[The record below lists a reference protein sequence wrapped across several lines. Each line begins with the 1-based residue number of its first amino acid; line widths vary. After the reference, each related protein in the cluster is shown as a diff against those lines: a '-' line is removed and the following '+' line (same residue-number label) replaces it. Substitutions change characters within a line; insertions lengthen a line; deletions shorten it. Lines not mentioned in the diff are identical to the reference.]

1 MTESKVVRTMC
12 PMNCHPTLCGMQV
25 TVRCENANSE
35 KANTEKT
42 ISEKVIAVTGDPDN
56 PDSRGFLCVRG
67 RAAVEIPHNPER
79 LLKTLYRSDRRAA
92 ASNVAASNNGN
103 WQELSPSAGLD
114 KLVKQL
120 QSHPPEQ
127 FGIWMGHGDA
137 ATNYGTRIGGLLARR
152 FAHLYGS
159 QWWHP
164 AMICWGLGGFGLGL
178 TGLGEV
184 HSMDDMADHAELII
198 LWGAN
203 LDSQPNTAPRLKR
216 AKKRGAKVVAIDIR
230 QTSATAQADH
240 TLIIKPGTDAA
251 LALAMMQVI
260 VRESLHNPEFIEQH
274 TIGFDG
280 FATHLQQFTPQWAAD
295 ITGIETTLIES
306 VARSYAAQPASMIV
320 LGGSSMHKSVN
331 GWYAGRAVSCLPA
344 LTGSVAIPGAGMGP
358 RHGAPSH
365 GQGLQHLQPQ
375 QPTRCSDVIP
385 DQMSA
390 ITQAMLDGKIKTL
403 LLTGTNMLSSFA
415 DSNRLREALSNVPFI
430 VCHELFASETVR
442 EAADLVI
449 PATSW
454 VEQMGCK
461 MTHTHIYLMDKAIE
475 PQGDAQALS
484 GLLRSLADRLSI
496 DDFFPWLTD
505 EQMINAVLDHPSTGH
520 VTVAEMRREKN
531 HRAIQPG
538 TGVAHADLS
547 FQTPSGKLE
556 FYSTTAE
563 TLGLPPL
570 PVYSAVQRDDRYP
583 LSFRQGR
590 TLTHFH
596 GFYDH
601 GRALPSLARLDSTP
615 QLWMSPADSAQRGI
629 QNNDNIRLFNQ
640 RGEFTAQALV
650 TDKILPGTVWMRDGW
665 EGINR
670 LTDGDAVLS
679 DEATRAFAFGVGQA
693 KFDAQIEVEKLST
706 NNA

>member
-1 MTESKVVRTMC
+1 MAESRVVRTMC

-25 TVRCENANSE
+25 SVEGERVS
-35 KANTEKT
+35 
-42 ISEKVIAVTGDPDN
+42 AVAGDPDN

-67 RAAVEIPHNPER
+67 RAAVEIPHNPRR
-79 LLKTLYRSDRRAA
+79 LLKTLYRADR
-92 ASNVAASNNGN
+92 NGADRN
-103 WQELSPSAGLD
+103 GAGSSHRGWQELSPTDGLD
-114 KLVKQL
+114 RLVTQL
-120 QSHPPEQ
+120 QSHPSEQ

-178 TGLGEV
+178 TGLAEV
-184 HSMDDMADHAELII
+184 HSMDDMADNAELIL

-240 TLIIKPGTDAA
+240 KLIIKPGTDAA
-251 LALAMMQVI
+251 LALAMMHVI

-274 TIGFDG
+274 TTGFDV
-280 FATHLQQFTPQWAAD
+280 FAVHLQQFTLQWGAD
-295 ITGIETTLIES
+295 MTGIDAAAIETL
-306 VARSYAAQPASMIV
+306 ARSYAGQRASMIV
-320 LGGSSMHKSVN
+320 LGGSSMHKSAN

-375 QPTRCSDVIP
+375 QPTRCRDVIP

-390 ITQAMLDGKIKTL
+390 MTQAMLDGKIKTL

-415 DSNRLREALSNVPFI
+415 DSNRLRQALSNVPFI
-430 VCHELFASETVR
+430 VCHELFESETIR

-454 VEQMGCK
+454 VEQQGCK
-461 MTHTHIYLMDKAIE
+461 MTHTHVYLMDQAIE
-475 PQGDAQALS
+475 PQGDAQSLS
-484 GLLRSLADRLSI
+484 VLLRSLADRLAI
-496 DDFFPWLTD
+496 DDFFPWQSD
-505 EQMINAVLDHPSTGH
+505 EQMIDAVLDHPSTGH
-520 VTVAEMRREKN
+520 VTVADMRGEKG
-531 HRAIQPG
+531 HRAIQSG
-538 TGVAHADLS
+538 SGVAHADLV
-547 FQTPSGKLE
+547 FPTPSGKLE
-556 FYSTTAE
+556 FYSATAE
-563 TLGLPPL
+563 ALGLPPL
-570 PVYSAVQRDDRYP
+570 PEYSDVPTDRRYP

-601 GRALPSLARLDSTP
+601 GRALPSLHKLDGTP
-615 QLWMSPADSAQRGI
+615 QLWISPADCAQRGI

-679 DEATRAFAFGVGQA
+679 DKATRSFAFGVGQA
-693 KFDAQIEVEKLST
+693 KFDAQIDVERIPT
-706 NNA
+706 ENA